1 MISSL
6 GERNFINRGEEL
18 KLIDSAFE
26 ALRDEKRLL
35 RTPIIDFFGVDGMGK
50 TSVLQEVR
58 QRCQQQSLH
67 YIWVNVNQKPEQF
80 LSQWLRQARQLHADD
95 QADTPKTAEDLCK
108 HSVKAMKSLLEKE
121 PIVALLDEV
130 DSDKT
135 EDIGWIETILH
146 DLIDLMDVHNLFVVL
161 ASQQQVSFDK
171 YRSVARKLIS
181 HQLKPFDQEACQ
193 SYLSDIAGTVD
204 LAIREEIISWGQ
216 GYPLAMKVMSRLIQ
230 EQKLDPR
237 VPADQKRLISAL
249 MGEVVDRGIFARIV
263 EPDRLSW
270 CKEYVSLLSIPR
282 RFNLVILQN
291 LTEKF
296 AEKLKL
302 AGKLEYLG
310 LPRQI
315 NQGTDVL
322 YWDMRKSGFT
332 INETARRLFF
342 RQCAIEQP
350 ERFYAIHRFLAGQ
363 NQQFA
368 GEVNGSDRIRYLRE
382 YLYHST
388 FFEGTQ
394 TLPPLLARVL
404 QNIASEKLDSIVQFS
419 EELQQDEELKDA
431 LGPHLAI
438 VTNFVNTTFKKEGE

>member
-1 MISSL
+1 
-6 GERNFINRGEEL
+6 
-18 KLIDSAFE
+18 
-26 ALRDEKRLL
+26 
-35 RTPIIDFFGVDGMGK
+35 MGK

-67 YIWVNVNQKPEQF
+67 YIWVNVNQKPELF
-80 LSQWLRQARQLHADD
+80 LAQWLRQARELHADD
-95 QADTPKTAEDLCK
+95 QTDTPKTARALCTQ
-108 HSVKAMKSLLEKE
+108 SVDAMKSLLEKE
-121 PIVALLDEV
+121 PVVALLDEV
-130 DSDKT
+130 DLDKT

-146 DLIDLMDVHNLFVVL
+146 DLIDVHNLFVVL
-161 ASQQQVSFDK
+161 ASQQQVSFDRH
-171 YRSVARKLIS
+171 RSVARKLIS
-181 HQLKPFDQEACQ
+181 HQLKPFDQKACQ
-193 SYLSDIAGTVD
+193 NYLSDIAGTVD
-204 LAIREEIISWGQ
+204 PAIREEIISWGQ

-237 VPADQKRLISAL
+237 IPADQKRLISAL
-249 MGEVVDRGIFARIV
+249 MEEVVDRGIFARVI
-263 EPDRLSW
+263 EPNWLSW

-291 LTEKF
+291 LTEEF
-296 AEKLKL
+296 AENLKL

-332 INETARRLFF
+332 INETTRRLFF
-342 RQCAIEQP
+342 RQCVIEQP
-350 ERFYAIHRFLAGQ
+350 ERFYAIHRFLADQ

-368 GEVNGSDRIRYLRE
+368 SEVNGSDRIRYLRE

-388 FFEGTQ
+388 FVENAQ
-394 TLPPLLARVL
+394 TLPPLLAKVL
-404 QNIASEKLDSIVQFS
+404 QNIANEKLNSIVQFS